1 MSHHGPPHYPHGG
14 PPPPFGSHPPPPA
27 YGYVPAAVAMPV
39 YPPHLADYPHPS
51 PQPQPTYITNH
62 YYPNNNP
69 PPEPVHVVENAMPPP
84 PQYQPVQDYIDWI
97 PSTPNTA
104 APLTHK
110 AVVAGK
116 EPGWDSSPL
125 WVIRAHHGGDLV
137 PGKLAIRDR
146 RAYIPIAG
154 QEIPVHNFEVL
165 CAPAHIIRWLPASNG
180 QVPVGAIPGGNTH
193 SGETLYIGRVRYNRS
208 TTPGKVHPS
217 HGCLYISFGGIEV
230 PHRSYEVLCR
240 VVG

>member
-154 QEIPVHNFEVL
+154 QEIPVHNFEVTFVCYEFSWFL
-165 CAPAHIIRWLPASNG
+165 KEGVKLDPDEGIIN
-180 QVPVGAIPGGNTH
+180 
-193 SGETLYIGRVRYNRS
+193 
-208 TTPGKVHPS
+208 
-217 HGCLYISFGGIEV
+217 ISKI
-230 PHRSYEVLCR
+230 H
-240 VVG
+240 VVKLKTNALWW